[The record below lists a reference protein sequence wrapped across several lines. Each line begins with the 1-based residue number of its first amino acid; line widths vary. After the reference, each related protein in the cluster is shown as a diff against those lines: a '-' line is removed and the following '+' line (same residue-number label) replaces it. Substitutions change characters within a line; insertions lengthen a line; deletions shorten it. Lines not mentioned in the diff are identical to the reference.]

1 MVFKVEYSGQDTT
14 NGNRGKQRRG
24 HHNGKSNVDYS
35 GEDTTAGRYIIV
47 GIVDGVEVQFEIC
60 VNKNSAGEGQG
71 V

>member
-1 MVFKVEYSGQDTT
+1 MEPKEPREKFKSGL
-14 NGNRGKQRRG
+14 QRRG
-24 HHNGKSNVDYS
+24 HHNGKSKVEYS

-60 VNKNSAGEGQG
+60 VNKNLAGEGHG